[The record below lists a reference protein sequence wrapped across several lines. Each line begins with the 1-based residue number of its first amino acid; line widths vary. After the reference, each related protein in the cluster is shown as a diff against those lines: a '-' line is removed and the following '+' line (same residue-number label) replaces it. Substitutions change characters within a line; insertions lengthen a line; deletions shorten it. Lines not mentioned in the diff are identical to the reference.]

1 MGSPNSPYI
10 AIAALAGVLNILLA
24 IYAGVKRSDFPG
36 VRTFLWIAAAS
47 AVYALGYSFELA
59 GDSLEEIKFWV
70 NVEYAGMPF
79 IPPLCLILA
88 LHYVGVGK
96 LLSRKAA
103 ALLFLVPILTLLAV
117 TTNDEYHF
125 FYVSMYLRED
135 ASAPLV
141 DLEIGQWYIVHGVY
155 TVACL
160 LGASFL
166 LIRHWKKTK
175 KAYRKQL
182 LAFLFSLLLP
192 FAAAFLYLMG
202 ATPSGMD
209 PVPPLTC
216 ATSLAMAWSIFR
228 NDVLTVVPV
237 ARDTIFDSMRD
248 GALVLDM
255 ADRLVDYNRA
265 AAEMIPSLAASTIG
279 MPIGRIWQSEKG
291 TEFPLPR
298 RSPEEERAS
307 RTEQA
312 EEPPEPPEP
321 LERQLERQLEWPGP
335 NGVSYYLIRSSPIV
349 RDNGKE
355 AGRIIVL
362 IDITEQR
369 KLQEHLRRLA
379 YFDGLT
385 NIYNRTHFI
394 QLGKQRLEEAL
405 TEGRPLSL
413 ILFDIDH
420 FKSINDTY
428 GHETGDDAIRHVVE
442 VCRSRLGPEA
452 LFGRYGG
459 EEFVVCLP
467 SEGIGEAAALAER
480 LRRAVAA
487 SPLETADAAIPVT
500 ASFGVAEAP
509 PAAGTIKALLRE
521 ADLALYRSK
530 AGGRNAVS
538 LAEPL
543 GRAAGAGT

>member
-135 ASAPLV
+135 APAPLV

-312 EEPPEPPEP
+312 EEPAEP

-500 ASFGVAEAP
+500 ASFGVAEAT

-530 AGGRNAVS
+530 ASGRNAVS

>member
-10 AIAALAGVLNILLA
+10 AIAALAGVINILLA

-36 VRTFLWIAAAS
+36 VRTFFWIAAAS
-47 AVYALGYSFELA
+47 AVYTLGYSFELA

-79 IPPLCLILA
+79 IPPLCLMLA
-88 LHYVGVGK
+88 LHYVGIGK
-96 LLSRKAA
+96 LLSKKASV
-103 ALLFLVPILTLLAV
+103 LLLLVPVLTLLAV

-135 ASAPLV
+135 APAPMV
-141 DLEIGQWYIVHGVY
+141 DLEIGQWYVVHGVY

-166 LIRHWKKTK
+166 MIRQWKKTK

-202 ATPSGMD
+202 ATPDGMD

-216 ATSLAMAWSIFR
+216 ITSLAMAWSIFR
-228 NDVLTVVPV
+228 NDVLNVVPV

-265 AAEMIPSLAASTIG
+265 AAGILPSLAASTIG
-279 MPIGRIWQSEKG
+279 MPIDRIWRSERG
-291 TEFPLPR
+291 SEFPLPR
-298 RSPEEERAS
+298 RSSEEERAS
-307 RTEQA
+307 RAEQA
-312 EEPPEPPEP
+312 EEPSET
-321 LERQLERQLEWPGP
+321 RLERQLEWPGP

-405 TEGRPLSL
+405 ADGAPLSL

-442 VCRSRLGPEA
+442 LCRSRLGPEA

-467 SEGIGEAAALAER
+467 AMGIGEAAGLAER
-480 LRRAVAA
+480 LRRAVAD
-487 SPLETADAAIPVT
+487 SPLETADAAIRVT
-500 ASFGVAEAP
+500 ASFGVAEAT
-509 PAAGTIKALLRE
+509 PAAGTIKALLHE
-521 ADLALYRSK
+521 ADMALYRSK

-543 GRAAGAGT
+543 GRAAGAMT